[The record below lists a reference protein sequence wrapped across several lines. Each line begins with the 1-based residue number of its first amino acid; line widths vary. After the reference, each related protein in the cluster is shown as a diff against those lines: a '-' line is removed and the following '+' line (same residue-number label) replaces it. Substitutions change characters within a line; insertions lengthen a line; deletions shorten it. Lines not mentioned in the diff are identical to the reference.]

1 MKRETSS
8 YERVMF
14 YMGNLNPL
22 YFAFKIRVNNNIS
35 ESELKEA
42 LLKVQKKHPLAGI
55 RVEMTPDKKQF
66 ITTENVPEIPLREFN
81 AGETDWKTA
90 VNKELQTCFD
100 IFKGPIVKASMIKR
114 SGITDIIIVFHHA
127 ICDGLSSVIFLKD
140 LFLFLADPGLPVNP
154 YMEAPP
160 LIELIKKDVI
170 DIIEEK
176 ELPGWIKDSKVPES
190 KPHEEETLPWPDF
203 AIHNWSFPEEQTNK
217 IVSFARRNNVSVH
230 SVLGAVLLR
239 AFSLELNK
247 KDGFKEV
254 IQSPVSF
261 RPFMIKEAKDYFGLF
276 IGILKAEINCS
287 MERAINE
294 MALEIYTK
302 LKSQLDD
309 YEPLTGY
316 YFFGKYFLKNIEDPE
331 LFYANRPR
339 RPLDY
344 DFSLSNLGR
353 IPLQKK
359 YGDYEIEDIYGP
371 IFSAINGEIVFGV
384 NTHQERMFFTCT
396 YDKKCFNYATASRI
410 IQKALDIFEEITG

>member
-176 ELPGWIKDSKVPES
+176 
-190 KPHEEETLPWPDF
+190 
-203 AIHNWSFPEEQTNK
+203 
-217 IVSFARRNNVSVH
+217 
-230 SVLGAVLLR
+230 
-239 AFSLELNK
+239 
-247 KDGFKEV
+247 
-254 IQSPVSF
+254 
-261 RPFMIKEAKDYFGLF
+261 
-276 IGILKAEINCS
+276 
-287 MERAINE
+287 
-294 MALEIYTK
+294 
-302 LKSQLDD
+302 
-309 YEPLTGY
+309 
-316 YFFGKYFLKNIEDPE
+316 
-331 LFYANRPR
+331 
-339 RPLDY
+339 
-344 DFSLSNLGR
+344 
-353 IPLQKK
+353 
-359 YGDYEIEDIYGP
+359 
-371 IFSAINGEIVFGV
+371 
-384 NTHQERMFFTCT
+384 
-396 YDKKCFNYATASRI
+396 
-410 IQKALDIFEEITG
+410 